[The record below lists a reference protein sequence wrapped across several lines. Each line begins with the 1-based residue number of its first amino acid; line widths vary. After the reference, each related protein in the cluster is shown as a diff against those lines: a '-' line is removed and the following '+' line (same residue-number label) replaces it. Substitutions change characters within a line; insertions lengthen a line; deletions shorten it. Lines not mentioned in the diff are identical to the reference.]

1 MQVEIV
7 SPKLSVRTPLRH
19 LVDTRLRYAL
29 GPFRRRITA
38 ITVTF
43 EPLAGA
49 RGGRGLRCRV
59 RVLQRAAA
67 KWSLKPRP
75 IVRRRPLAAPNARV
89 CANAPGGGGLP
100 DAACIARRA
109 PNAAGCTRP
118 CVLSTRGRPA
128 AGNRGVTDPNA
139 FNRSDC

>member
-49 RGGRGLRCRV
+49 RGGRGFRCRV
-59 RVLQRAAA
+59 RVLPLRGSEVVVEATADSEAGAISRAAECA
-67 KWSLKPRP
+67 ARCLRERTRRRWLTGRRMHRTPRP
-75 IVRRRPLAAPNARV
+75 EAPAAPGPAF
-89 CANAPGGGGLP
+89 CL
-100 DAACIARRA
+100 
-109 PNAAGCTRP
+109 
-118 CVLSTRGRPA
+118 PA
-128 AGNRGVTDPNA
+128 AGPPLA
-139 FNRSDC
+139 IAE